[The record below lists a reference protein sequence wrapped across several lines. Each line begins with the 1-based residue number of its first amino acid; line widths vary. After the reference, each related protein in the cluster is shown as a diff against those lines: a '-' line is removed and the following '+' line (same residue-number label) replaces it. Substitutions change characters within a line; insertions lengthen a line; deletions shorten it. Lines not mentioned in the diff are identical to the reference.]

1 MKFAIIGG
9 GGGHFG
15 YTLNAAKADS
25 SLKLCGIA
33 PGASESIEKLAASV
47 KSAGFN
53 VPSYATWQELLEKEQ
68 PDIAVLCPEYN
79 LLAPLSCEMLERGIH
94 VYSEKPCA
102 LNIEWLD
109 KLIEAEKK
117 SSAKY
122 LAMFTYYYQPSFKK
136 AYDIVKSGAIGEVR
150 LLSTQK
156 SYKFGSAR
164 PEFYRKK
171 ETYGSTILWVG
182 IHAINWIH
190 WFAGAAFESTFA
202 RSTTVANR
210 GYDEMDMTDVVSY
223 RLSGDIFATVTSD
236 YLNHP
241 SHPIHGDDRLHI
253 AGTKG
258 TIDVFPD
265 KVVLY
270 SDDFSGE
277 VPFDK
282 TDKNIFA
289 EFIRFINGEEIRFST
304 KDCFDITRAA
314 IYAEQSAN
322 ESREIVWHK
331 EK

>member
-15 YTLNAAKADS
+15 YTLDAAKADP
-25 SLKLCGIA
+25 SLTLCGIA
-33 PGASESIEKLAASV
+33 PGAAESIDRLAASV
-47 KSAGFN
+47 EAAGFS
-53 VPSYATWQELLEKEQ
+53 VPSYSTWQELLEKEK

-79 LLAPLSCEMLERGIH
+79 MLAPLSCEMLERGVH

-102 LNIEWLD
+102 MTLEWLD

-117 SSAKY
+117 STAKY
-122 LAMFTYYYQPSFKK
+122 LAMFTYYYQPAFKT
-136 AYDIVKSGAIGEVR
+136 AYDIVQSGAIGEVR

-156 SYKFGSAR
+156 SYKFGMKR
-164 PEFYRKK
+164 PDFYRKK

-190 WFAGAAFESTFA
+190 WFAGAPFESVFA

-210 GYDEMDMTDVVSY
+210 GYDEMDMTDAISY
-223 RLSGDIFATVTSD
+223 RLGNDIFATATAD

-265 KVVLY
+265 KVILY

-277 VPFDK
+277 VQFEK
-282 TDKNIFA
+282 KDKNIFA
-289 EFIRFINGEEIRFST
+289 EYIRFLCGEEIRFNT
-304 KDCFDITRAA
+304 QDCFDITRAA
-314 IYAEQSAN
+314 IYAEKSAS
-322 ESREIVWHK
+322 EAREIVWQ
-331 EK
+331 EG